1 MSHDYK
7 EPRAR
12 AWWRKALDRSI
23 IFGIVGLLDVL
34 LTAVVGGVGTEAFE
48 TTALVVSLWVFLG
61 LVLTAIEQGLWTVLF
76 GVGGEGKIAHGLH
89 RRWHVCKTDAGYPA
103 DRKRVAVLLTT
114 VAVLLVF
121 LAVSGFWLRYLIMY
135 RHGTLLIVLAFLLG
149 QCILMGLSA
158 LLYAGLF
165 PRFHR
170 RLLRL
175 QVDGFAARVLSLPFI
190 LRSVIG
196 LAVGALL
203 VLVTFQLDLII
214 AIDGFAFLLVGLAL
228 VLRPF
233 GQRFFPD
240 GRKRLTDIVVWPMF
254 ILATMHLA
262 SAPENVRRVTV
273 SDTMT
278 AKYVY
283 ATIQKMADFDGDQSS
298 NFPHFSDCAPFD
310 SDIHPRAKEIPHNG
324 VDEDCDGLDEIVGEY
339 SPLRQRATLKKKV
352 RRDLVLITMDA
363 TRADHTGFMG
373 YERDTTPNLDVFAE
387 GASIFTRAYSQDSG
401 TGPSLWSLMVG
412 KTPFQ
417 VKLTDAHR
425 FPPQIATTEI
435 TLAERLRKVGYDTV
449 AIVCGDVFRKK
460 KKKKTWNIR
469 RGFRVFREVCHRYTK
484 VQAEIVTAKVL
495 NELRKLRRN
504 KKPFFLW
511 VHYLDPHHPY
521 HQHPG
526 DLFGKR
532 KIDGYDEE
540 IHYTDKEM
548 GPLLESLSTG
558 KRQPWVAITADH
570 GENFGEHGTS
580 PHARTLYRQ
589 VTHVPL
595 IIRGP
600 RLEGRQ
606 IEAPVASGDIN
617 PTFLEL
623 ASIARPKD
631 ITMVSQASTVLG
643 ERVDEGRLVFQE
655 NSYARPRR
663 DAKAIVGP
671 RYHLIWDSTNDTYE
685 LFDLLKDPDEKKN
698 LAGRGIPR
706 EAELRRILKNFAQ
719 STHVP
724 DNLAK

>member
-1 MSHDYK
+1 
-7 EPRAR
+7 
-12 AWWRKALDRSI
+12 
-23 IFGIVGLLDVL
+23 
-34 LTAVVGGVGTEAFE
+34 
-48 TTALVVSLWVFLG
+48 
-61 LVLTAIEQGLWTVLF
+61 
-76 GVGGEGKIAHGLH
+76 
-89 RRWHVCKTDAGYPA
+89 
-103 DRKRVAVLLTT
+103 
-114 VAVLLVF
+114 
-121 LAVSGFWLRYLIMY
+121 
-135 RHGTLLIVLAFLLG
+135 
-149 QCILMGLSA
+149 
-158 LLYAGLF
+158 
-165 PRFHR
+165 
-170 RLLRL
+170 
-175 QVDGFAARVLSLPFI
+175 
-190 LRSVIG
+190 
-196 LAVGALL
+196 
-203 VLVTFQLDLII
+203 
-214 AIDGFAFLLVGLAL
+214 
-228 VLRPF
+228 
-233 GQRFFPD
+233 
-240 GRKRLTDIVVWPMF
+240 
-254 ILATMHLA
+254 
-262 SAPENVRRVTV
+262 
-273 SDTMT
+273 
-278 AKYVY
+278 
-283 ATIQKMADFDGDQSS
+283 
-298 NFPHFSDCAPFD
+298 
-310 SDIHPRAKEIPHNG
+310 
-324 VDEDCDGLDEIVGEY
+324 
-339 SPLRQRATLKKKV
+339 
-352 RRDLVLITMDA
+352 
-363 TRADHTGFMG
+363 
-373 YERDTTPNLDVFAE
+373 
-387 GASIFTRAYSQDSG
+387 
-401 TGPSLWSLMVG
+401 
-412 KTPFQ
+412 
-417 VKLTDAHR
+417 
-425 FPPQIATTEI
+425 
-435 TLAERLRKVGYDTV
+435 
-449 AIVCGDVFRKK
+449 
-460 KKKKTWNIR
+460 
-469 RGFRVFREVCHRYTK
+469 
-484 VQAEIVTAKVL
+484 VL